1 MYIYYDKDLD
11 YVEIFFKKEE
21 NYLSPLESNEQ
32 IGEFLSE
39 KDNSVVGYS
48 IENLNDN
55 FDKLIFLTPY
65 QKLSIVIKKYR
76 ILKGKTQQEVADE
89 MGIKLLPYQRLESGE
104 NNPTLKTLL
113 KVKEIFPEINLDKI
127 SA

>member
-11 YVEIFFKKEE
+11 YVEIFFKKEK
-21 NYLSPLESNEQ
+21 NYLSPLDTNEQ

-48 IENLNDN
+48 IEDLNKN
-55 FDKLIFLTPY
+55 FDELTFLTPY
-65 QKLSIVIKKYR
+65 QKLSIIIKKYR
-76 ILKGKTQQEVADE
+76 IQKGKTQQEIADE

-113 KVKEIFPEINLDKI
+113 KVKKIFPEIKLDKI
-127 SA
+127 A

>member
-11 YVEIFFKKEE
+11 YVEIFFKKEK
-21 NYLSPLESNEQ
+21 NYLSPMDSNEQ

-39 KDNSVVGYS
+39 KDDSVIGYS

-55 FDKLIFLTPY
+55 FDDLTFLTPY
-65 QKLSIVIKKYR
+65 QKLSIIIKKYR
-76 ILKGKTQQEVADE
+76 IQRGKTQQEIADE
-89 MGIKLLPYQRLESGE
+89 MGIKLLPYQRLESGV

-113 KVKEIFPEINLDKI
+113 KVKEVFPDIKLDKI
-127 SA
+127 A

>member
-1 MYIYYDKDLD
+1 MYIYYDKNLD

-21 NYLSPLESNEQ
+21 NYLSPSDTNEQ

-48 IENLNDN
+48 IENLNKN
-55 FDKLIFLTPY
+55 FDQLTFLTPY
-65 QKLSIVIKKYR
+65 QKLSIIIKKYR
-76 ILKGKTQQEVADE
+76 IQKGKTQQEIADE

-113 KVKEIFPEINLDKI
+113 KVKEIFPEIKLDKI
-127 SA
+127 A